1 MYTSKHRAIACLCGV
16 YLSFSTYSW
25 NHLMAFG
32 AAAATSS
39 MELVEMVLR
48 VKTAPISS
56 AAEMKTV

>member
-1 MYTSKHRAIACLCGV
+1 MYASKHRAIAYLCGV

-25 NHLMAFG
+25 NHLTAFG

-39 MELVEMVLR
+39 MELVEALLR
-48 VKTAPISS
+48 VKMAHISS